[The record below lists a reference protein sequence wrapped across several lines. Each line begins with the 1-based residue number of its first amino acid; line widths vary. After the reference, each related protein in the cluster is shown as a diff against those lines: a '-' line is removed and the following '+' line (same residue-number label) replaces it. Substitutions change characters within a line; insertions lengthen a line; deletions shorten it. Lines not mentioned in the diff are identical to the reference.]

1 MSVIVEKIQSV
12 KKPMAYGVLTD
23 EEFNALIDIS
33 VKSCEEGKCAK
44 IEDFKKSFT
53 VDEGL

>member
-1 MSVIVEKIQSV
+1 MSVIIEKIQSV

-33 VKSCEEGKCAK
+33 VKSCEEAKCAK